1 MYGVDVQPSLPALW
15 RALPMGPLPHLA
27 GPAWAERV
35 HKRLEVAFA
44 ASPAASTANMSA
56 PLLLIQGD
64 VDEEVG

>member
-1 MYGVDVQPSLPALW
+1 
-15 RALPMGPLPHLA
+15 MGPLPHLA